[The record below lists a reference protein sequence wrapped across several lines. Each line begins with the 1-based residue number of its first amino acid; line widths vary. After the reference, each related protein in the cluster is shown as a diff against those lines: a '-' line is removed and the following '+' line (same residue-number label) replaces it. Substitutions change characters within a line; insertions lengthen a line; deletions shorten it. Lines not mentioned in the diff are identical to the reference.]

1 MILYSFNLYLYWVIE
16 MNYLQVIELL
26 QKIENN
32 TRYVSMKT
40 NLIINSM
47 NKRY

>member
-1 MILYSFNLYLYWVIE
+1 

-40 NLIINSM
+40 NLIRNDM

>member
-1 MILYSFNLYLYWVIE
+1 MGDTK

-40 NLIINSM
+40 NLIRNSM
-47 NKRY
+47 NKR